1 VRAWFACTGAE
12 LLHRSPEDTAG
23 RLALAQQ
30 AKGLPGSDDQGF
42 AWMHQVAALR
52 DAIAAAGG
60 TAWTIAL
67 EYDLLR
73 LEKRVDAV
81 VVTDRAILA
90 LEFKTGAPSTAT
102 LAEAEDYAL
111 DLRDFH
117 AGSRA
122 HPIVPILVAGTTPFT
137 PPAQPPLIWHGVTAP
152 LVAGHASLGA
162 ALAWVQS
169 AAPSPMAPLDGTA
182 WLAAPY
188 RPVPTIVEA
197 ATMLYARNGVAE
209 IAAARADTA
218 NLNRTTDAIRR
229 AVLDAQAAGDK
240 RLVVVTGIPGA
251 GKTLC
256 GLNAVFGQADSAF
269 LTGNVPLVEVLRAA
283 LANDAVARGECR
295 RDEAMRRAKQ
305 RLQNVHRFLED
316 NATDP
321 NRKAPP
327 DRLIVFD
334 EAQRAWDQAKAQ
346 LGTRNKPSKLTMSEP
361 AHTLEIMGRHDG
373 WAVVVAL
380 IGNGQEINTG
390 EAGLAEWGH
399 CVAASAARGTAP
411 ASQGAWRAVAAP
423 RAVEAADPVQRLSNH
438 WTAWLDRDDALDL
451 TVPIRSVRE
460 STGAAWVDALL
471 RGAVAEARAVAD
483 STQALPFLLTR
494 DLDALRGALRSLA
507 RGKRRA
513 GLVAAAGAKRLRAEG
528 LGVQAEDVADWFLRR
543 WPDVRAS
550 DALET
555 FATEYDCQGLE
566 LDVAGLAWGGD
577 LMWRDGW
584 VARRFAGHAWQ
595 TVRNA
600 DEQRHILNTY
610 RVLLTRARYE
620 TVIWVPRGSPR
631 DAPFHDATRDATELD
646 AIADFLLACGARPL
660 DDLPVAPPALP
671 QPVLFA

>member
-1 VRAWFACTGAE
+1 VRAWFHCTGAE
-12 LLHRSPEDTAG
+12 LLARSVADTAG

-30 AKGLPGSDDQGF
+30 ARGF
-42 AWMHQVAALR
+42 AGSEEQGGAWLAQVAALR

-60 TAWTIAL
+60 AAWTVAL

-73 LEKRVDAV
+73 LEKRADAV
-81 VVTDRAILA
+81 VLTDRAIVV
-90 LEFKTGAPSTAT
+90 LEFKTGAPTRAM

-122 HPIVPILVAGTTPFT
+122 HPIVPILVAAEAPFVS
-137 PPAQPPLIWHGVTAP
+137 PAQPPLIWHGVTAP
-152 LVAGHASLGA
+152 LVAGHATLGA
-162 ALAWVQS
+162 AIAWVQA
-169 AAPSPMAPLDGTA
+169 AAPEPRAALEGSA

-209 IAAARADTA
+209 IAAARADTQ
-218 NLNRTTDAIRR
+218 NLTRTTDAIRR
-229 AVLDAQAAGDK
+229 AVRDAQHAGDK

-256 GLNAVFGQADSAF
+256 GLNAVFAREAGPHAAF

-283 LANDAVARGECR
+283 LVQDAVRRGECGR
-295 RDEAMRRAKQ
+295 EEATRRAKQ

-321 NRKAPP
+321 RRAAPV

-334 EAQRAWDQAKAQ
+334 EAQRAWDEAKAR
-346 LGTRNKPSKLTMSEP
+346 LGTRNKPSSLTMSEP
-361 AHTLEIMGRHDG
+361 AHTLEIMGRHAG

-390 EAGLAEWGH
+390 EAGLREWGD
-399 CVAASAARGTAP
+399 CVAASG
-411 ASQGAWRAVAAP
+411 GAWRAVAAP
-423 RAVEAADPVQRLSNH
+423 RAVGADPVQCIADH
-438 WTAWLDRDDALDL
+438 WAPWLDRDDALDL
-451 TVPIRSVRE
+451 AVPVRSVRD
-460 STGAAWVDALL
+460 TAGAAWVDAVL
-471 RGAVAEARAVAD
+471 RGAVEEARAIAE
-483 STQALPFLLTR
+483 AAPGLPFLVTR
-494 DLDALRGALRSLA
+494 DLDALRASLRRLA

-513 GLVAAAGAKRLRAEG
+513 GIVAAAGAKRLRAEG
-528 LGVQAEDVADWFLRR
+528 IGVQAEDVADWFLRR

-566 LDVAGLAWGGD
+566 LDVVGLGWGGD
-577 LMWRDGW
+577 LLWRENAW
-584 VARRFAGHAWQ
+584 TPRRFAGDRWQ
-595 TVRNA
+595 AVRNA
-600 DEQRHILNTY
+600 AERRHILNTY

-620 TVIWVPRGSPR
+620 TIIWVPRGSHPADPWFDR
-631 DAPFHDATRDATELD
+631 TRDAREHD
-646 AIADFLLACGARPL
+646 AIAEFLLACGARPL
-660 DDLPVAPPALP
+660 AEAALPAPPQPDAAL
-671 QPVLFA
+671 L